1 MISECYSN
9 FEEKKVFYEILIT
22 KKKGII
28 ETSGWNFKKRYTK
41 ENIINKLGKKETKVS
56 LH

>member
-9 FEEKKVFYEILIT
+9 FWEKKVFYEILIT

-28 ETSGWNFKKRYTK
+28 ETSGWNFKDTQK